1 MGIHRMELVVRPT
14 DVDVLGHVNNAKYL
28 EYLEWGRVRWYR
40 ENRLLSPDVLEQN
53 LNYVVASIHIN
64 YRLEVKMDE
73 RLTVQTFL
81 ARLGNSSM
89 VLKQE
94 ILNEQGQRVADAE
107 VIIVLFD
114 TSLRKSTPFPEAM
127 RKRLEALVVT
137 ESGPAV

>member
-1 MGIHRMELVVRPT
+1 MGTHRMELVVRPT

-40 ENRLLSPDVLEQN
+40 EYQFLSRDLQTQN

-64 YRLEVKMDE
+64 YRLEAKMEE
-73 RLTVQTFL
+73 RLTVTTSL

-89 VLKQE
+89 ILKQE
-94 ILNEQGQRVADAE
+94 ILNEQGQLVADAE

-114 TSLRKSTPFPEAM
+114 TRLRKSVRIPEDM
-127 RKRLEALVVT
+127 RERLEALI
-137 ESGPAV
+137 GA